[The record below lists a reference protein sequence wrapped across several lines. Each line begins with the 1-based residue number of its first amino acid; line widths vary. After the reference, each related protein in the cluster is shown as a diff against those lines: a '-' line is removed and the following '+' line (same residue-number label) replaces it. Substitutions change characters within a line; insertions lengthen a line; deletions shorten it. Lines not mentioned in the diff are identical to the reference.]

1 MRLTRDE
8 ILLITIIFAALLIG
22 AAAKHYRVT
31 HPRAL
36 PVSKGSTTPG
46 PLKKAAPPG
55 D

>member
-8 ILLITIIFAALLIG
+8 ILLIAIIFAALLIG

-31 HPRAL
+31 HPRVVPAL
-36 PVSKGSTTPG
+36 KGATTPV
-46 PLKKAAPPG
+46 PAKKTAPVE